1 MGVKISELQEKTST
15 NDTDVLPIVDA
26 MGGTKKIT
34 VPNLLKKLTES
45 ISNIGGKVTNLTTY
59 STNEV
64 KTGECWID
72 GKPIYRKTYSFTIPT
87 ANQEK
92 LIAHNIKNVKNI
104 WLSNKSFLKTEDNCI
119 PVNHYR
125 DSGTYIWCLVNSHDI
140 RIKTGASGW
149 TNNTTYVT
157 IEYTKTTD

>member
-59 STNEV
+59 STNEI
-64 KTGECWID
+64 KTAETWID

-92 LIAHNIKNVKNI
+92 LIAHNIENVENI

-125 DSGTYIWCLVNSHDI
+125 DSGAYIWCLANSHDI

-149 TNNTTYVT
+149 TNKTTYVT